1 MSRVLNQLVD
11 EKYII
16 LSIGKDRRTKNL
28 TLSKKGLELEKKLS
42 EIQVKKI
49 YNVIRNFGEE
59 DINGF
64 KRVLYEMIDK
74 NNQKKFDDIN

>member
-1 MSRVLNQLVD
+1 LSRVLNQLVD